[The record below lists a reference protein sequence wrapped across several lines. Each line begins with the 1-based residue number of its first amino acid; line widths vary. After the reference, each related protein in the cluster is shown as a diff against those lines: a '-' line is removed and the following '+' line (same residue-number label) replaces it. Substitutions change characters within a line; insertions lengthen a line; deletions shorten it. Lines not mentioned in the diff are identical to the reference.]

1 MTIDDGLLAQGLIFA
16 FIGGALIATS
26 TSLSAPLK
34 DRVIRRAVVLIIV
47 AILSVLGAV
56 WTAVALR

>member
-16 FIGGALIATS
+16 FIGAALIATS

-34 DRVIRRAVVLIIV
+34 DRVIRLAIVLIIV